1 MVWCEGDGV
10 LWCKGDLV
18 WCGVRVTGCGVV

>member
-10 LWCKGDLV
+10 
-18 WCGVRVTGCGVV
+18 WCGVRVMGCCGVKVMGCGVV